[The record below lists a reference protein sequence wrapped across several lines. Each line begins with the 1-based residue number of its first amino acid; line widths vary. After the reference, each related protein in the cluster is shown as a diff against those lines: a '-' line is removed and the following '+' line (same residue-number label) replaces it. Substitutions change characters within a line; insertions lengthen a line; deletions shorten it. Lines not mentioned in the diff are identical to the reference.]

1 MWVYFDVVLVC
12 MREIGIMFI
21 DIVFEM
27 KGLVVIKSCFF
38 FEIKFVIYVLWLKMI
53 LSLSL
58 KVLNW

>member
-27 KGLVVIKSCFF
+27 KGLVVIKSCFC
-38 FEIKFVIYVLWLKMI
+38 FEIKFVILWFKIILN
-53 LSLSL
+53 LSL
-58 KVLNW
+58 